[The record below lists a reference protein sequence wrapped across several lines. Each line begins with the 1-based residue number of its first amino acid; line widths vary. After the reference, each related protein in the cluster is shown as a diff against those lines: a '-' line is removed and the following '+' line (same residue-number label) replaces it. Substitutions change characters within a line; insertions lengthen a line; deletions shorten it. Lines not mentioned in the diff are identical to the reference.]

1 MAGRRAHADEFAR
14 RLNRAAELLR
24 ERPPSAARRLLQAE
38 YGLSERQ
45 ARRYIRAAERSP
57 RGVAVPE
64 RTVVFTVRLP
74 PSVIDAVRQAAVASG
89 RSLSATAADALRV
102 GIERGGSD

>member
-1 MAGRRAHADEFAR
+1 MARRRAYADEFAR
-14 RLNRAAELLR
+14 RLNRAAELLC

-45 ARRYIRAAERSP
+45 ARRYIRAAERTP
-57 RGVAVPE
+57 QGVAVPE

-74 PSVIDAVRQAAVASG
+74 PSVIDAVRQAAVESG
-89 RSLSATAADALRV
+89 RSLGATAADALRA
-102 GIERGGSD
+102 GIGRGGSD

>member
-1 MAGRRAHADEFAR
+1 MAGRRAYADEFAR
-14 RLNRAAELLR
+14 RLNRAAELLH
-24 ERPPSAARRLLQAE
+24 ERPPAAARRLLQAE

-45 ARRYIRAAERSP
+45 ARRYIRAAERAP
-57 RGVAVPE
+57 QGVAVPE

-74 PSVIDAVRQAAVASG
+74 PSVIDTVRQAALESG

>member
-1 MAGRRAHADEFAR
+1 MARRRAYADEFAR
-14 RLNRAAELLR
+14 RLNRAAELLC
-24 ERPPSAARRLLQAE
+24 ERPPSTARRVLQAE
-38 YGLSERQ
+38 SGLSERQ

-74 PSVIDAVRQAAVASG
+74 RSVIDAVRQAAAESG

>member
-1 MAGRRAHADEFAR
+1 MARRRAYADEFAR
-14 RLNRAAELLR
+14 RLNRAAVLLC

-45 ARRYIRAAERSP
+45 ARRYIRAAERTP

-74 PSVIDAVRQAAVASG
+74 PSVIDTVRQAAVESG
-89 RSLSATAADALRV
+89 RSLSATAADALRA
-102 GIERGGSD
+102 GIGRGGSD

>member
-1 MAGRRAHADEFAR
+1 M
-14 RLNRAAELLR
+14 NRAAELLC
-24 ERPPSAARRLLQAE
+24 ERPPSAARRVLQAE

-45 ARRYIRAAERSP
+45 ARRYIRAAERAP
-57 RGVAVPE
+57 RGVVVPE

-74 PSVIDAVRQAAVASG
+74 PSLIDTLRHAAVESG

-102 GIERGGSD
+102 GIERGGSA

>member
-1 MAGRRAHADEFAR
+1 MARRRAYADEFAR
-14 RLNRAAELLR
+14 RLNRAAELLC
-24 ERPPSAARRLLQAE
+24 ERPPSAARRVLQGE

-74 PSVIDAVRQAAVASG
+74 RSVIDAVRQAAAESG

>member
-1 MAGRRAHADEFAR
+1 VADRRAYADEFAE

-38 YGLSERQ
+38 YALPERQ
-45 ARRYIRAAERSP
+45 ARRYIRAAERAP
-57 RGVAVPE
+57 RSVMVPE

-74 PSVIDAVRQAAVASG
+74 PSLIDTMRRAAVESG
-89 RSLSATAADALRV
+89 A
-102 GIERGGSD
+102 G

>member
-1 MAGRRAHADEFAR
+1 MARRRAYADEFAR
-14 RLNRAAELLR
+14 RLNRAAELLC

-45 ARRYIRAAERSP
+45 ARRYIRAAERTP

-74 PSVIDAVRQAAVASG
+74 PSVIDTVRQAAVESG
-89 RSLSATAADALRV
+89 RSLSATAADALRA
-102 GIERGGSD
+102 GIGRGGSD

>member
-1 MAGRRAHADEFAR
+1 MARRRAYADEFAR
-14 RLNRAAELLR
+14 RLNRAAELLC
-24 ERPPSAARRLLQAE
+24 EHPPSTARRVLQAE

-45 ARRYIRAAERSP
+45 ARRYVRAAERSP

-64 RTVVFTVRLP
+64 RTVVLNVRLP
-74 PSVIDAVRQAAVASG
+74 RSVIDAVRQAAVESG

>member
-1 MAGRRAHADEFAR
+1 MADRRARADEFAR
-14 RLNRAAELLR
+14 RLNRAAELLC
-24 ERPPSAARRLLQAE
+24 ERPPSAARRVLQAE

-45 ARRYIRAAERSP
+45 ARRYIRAAERTP
-57 RGVAVPE
+57 HGVVVPE

-74 PSVIDAVRQAAVASG
+74 PSVIDTLRHAAGDSG

>member
-1 MAGRRAHADEFAR
+1 MARRRAFADEFAR
-14 RLNRAAELLR
+14 RLNRAAELLC
-24 ERPPSAARRLLQAE
+24 ERPPAAARRVLQAE

-45 ARRYIRAAERSP
+45 ARRYIRAAERAP
-57 RGVAVPE
+57 RGVVVPE

-74 PSVIDAVRQAAVASG
+74 PSVIDTVRQVAVASG

-102 GIERGGSD
+102 GVERGGGD